1 MASQTKRPIR
11 KILFHTRFREHAFQ
25 ALQTLLQLQRVGLEE
40 VVLTHIVPTED
51 VSFVPYGGYLKEQ
64 ADRFVAE
71 ARIRFEDWISQLA
84 GTGIRFS
91 MRIDIGQPNARIL
104 SIAQEENVD
113 WIITGRKKRTL
124 LEMVYVGSHLLDIL
138 RRSDRPVLMHKFMV
152 ECEDTCEPRFR
163 VNDRIF
169 ARPLIATDWSE
180 PCLHAREELLR
191 FAGLIEAV
199 HVVTIL
205 DEKHTEGRNG
215 QILEQMRAE
224 QQASLDG
231 WREWFEV
238 QGLKAEGH
246 LSAGKAVYEIL
257 RLARDYD
264 ATLIVLGRTG
274 KDWFEQ
280 YWLGGVSHRVAEKS
294 EIPVLIV
301 P

>member
-1 MASQTKRPIR
+1 MVSETKRPIR

-25 ALQTLLQLQRVGLEE
+25 ALQTLLQLQSVGLKE

-64 ADRFVAE
+64 ADRFVTE

-84 GTGIRFS
+84 GTGIRFTC
-91 MRIDIGQPNARIL
+91 RIDIGQPNARIL
-104 SIAQEENVD
+104 AIAQEEAVD
-113 WIITGRKKRTL
+113 WIVTGRKKRTL

-138 RRSDRPVLMHKFMV
+138 RRSDLPVLMHKFMV
-152 ECEDTCEPRFR
+152 ECEGACEPHVR
-163 VNDRIF
+163 VNDQLF
-169 ARPLIATDWSE
+169 SRPLLATDWSE

-205 DEKHTEGRNG
+205 DEKQTEGRNG
-215 QILEQMRAE
+215 HLLEHMQAK
-224 QQASLDG
+224 QQASLDE
-231 WREWFEV
+231 WREWFEAHDV
-238 QGLKAEGH
+238 NTDGH
-246 LSAGKAVYEIL
+246 LSAGKTVYEIL

-264 ATLIVLGRTG
+264 ASLIVLGRTG

-280 YWLGGVSHRVAEKS
+280 YWLGGVSHRVAEQS